1 MNNYITRVWRL
12 EIINMQSSQ
21 NSFLHSNFLISQGY
35 YNDDSDNNGDCAE
48 NIDDCGAD
56 NYFHKEIRGYQ
67 NTQS

>member
-1 MNNYITRVWRL
+1 
-12 EIINMQSSQ
+12 MQSSQ